1 MKDSNTVVGLGLHRS
16 SIEIVIAE
24 TAGAIEVRLM

>member
-24 TAGAIEVRLM
+24 TAGAEKPG